1 MNMRTIISGACLSA
15 ALAASP
21 VLAQDS
27 GAASG
32 PPADIDM
39 TDTVYDDTWISLG
52 VGVGYGPS
60 YDGSDD
66 YVAFPAPIVQ
76 GRVAGIGIQPRPAG
90 LALDFIPDAVNG
102 AGFAFGPV
110 ARVRTNRARQIKDSV
125 VRAAGELDT
134 AIEVGA
140 NAGISL
146 PRVLNPYDSL
156 SFGADALW
164 DVGGAHEGMTFTP
177 SVTYFTPLS
186 RGMAASLSLSA
197 EHGDDDFAR
206 YYYSV
211 SPAQSVASGLPVYN
225 ADGGWNKAGATLL
238 TAFDFDGDLTNGG
251 LSAVLIG
258 GYSRMLGDAKR
269 TPFTSIR
276 GSADQW
282 FTAVGVGYTF

>member
-1 MNMRTIISGACLSA
+1 MRLVLVAA
-15 ALAASP
+15 ALIAAAP
-21 VLAQDS
+21 ALAQE
-27 GAASG
+27 AEG
-32 PPADIDM
+32 PPE
-39 TDTVYDDTWISLG
+39 DTVYDDTWLSLG

-76 GRVAGIGIQPRPAG
+76 GKVAGIGIQPRPAG
-90 LALDFIPDAVNG
+90 LALDFVPSSG
-102 AGFAFGPV
+102 LSLGPV
-110 ARVRTNRARQIKDSV
+110 ARVRSNRARQIKDPV
-125 VRAAGELDT
+125 VAAAGELDT

-140 NAGISL
+140 TAGLSIAK
-146 PRVLNPYDSL
+146 VLNPYDSL
-156 SFGADALW
+156 TFGGDVMWDVADAHS
-164 DVGGAHEGMTFTP
+164 GRTITP
-177 SVTYFTPLS
+177 SITYFTPLS

-197 EHGDDDFAR
+197 EHGDNDFAR

-211 SPAQSVASGLPVYN
+211 TPAQSLASGLPAYA

-251 LSAVLIG
+251 LSAVIIG

-269 TPFTSIR
+269 TPYTSLR

-282 FTAVGVGYTF
+282 FGALGVGYTF